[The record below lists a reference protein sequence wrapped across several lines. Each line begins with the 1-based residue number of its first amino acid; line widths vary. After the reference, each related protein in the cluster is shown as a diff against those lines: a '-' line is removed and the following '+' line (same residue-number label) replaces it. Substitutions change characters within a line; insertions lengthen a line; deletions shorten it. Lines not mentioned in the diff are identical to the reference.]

1 LVFQPVIIAV
11 MWLFDCFDE
20 SVCKI
25 ISMQNCIRLLIYNIE
40 RKRIMKKE
48 KIFFLLLFFMLN
60 YANSQ
65 AQQSEK
71 LKPYVNTLKE
81 KGDEPIH
88 FILDKLDHYD
98 LILFDDALHTA
109 VEPFEF
115 YQDLI
120 KNVDF
125 QKKVKYVFLEAVS
138 INQQPALDEYFESK
152 VDDLKFLYPAFQ
164 NDFSGTG
171 WPYKTYFDLLQTIW
185 KINSTLPVQDRF
197 KVIAVNAPTYWKE
210 INTPKDIDLF
220 RLSLAGNNYTM
231 YKIILSYLDNFKSGE
246 KGIFLTNTRHAYKGI
261 KNRENKYYWNCGTF
275 FYLHNPGKTYSVHFH
290 NINLS
295 FEGKKE
301 VDSKILK
308 TTEGLE
314 NVIVKW
320 VRMENG
326 LWDSAFEIFGN
337 TPIAFDL
344 KDTPFGKA
352 EYIGNHMLDI
362 ASGQK
367 MYNAYDA
374 LIFLAPVE
382 KLRQTAMVDFIYTEE
397 YKHELER
404 RSKFLYTEEQIDK
417 ILNDYGLKSL
427 REFIDNYFIYKP
439 EILQPLAKEIGPLE
453 AWKTKE

>member
-1 LVFQPVIIAV
+1 
-11 MWLFDCFDE
+11 
-20 SVCKI
+20 
-25 ISMQNCIRLLIYNIE
+25 
-40 RKRIMKKE
+40 
-48 KIFFLLLFFMLN
+48 MLG
-60 YANSQ
+60 YSNSQ
-65 AQQSEK
+65 SQQSEK

-88 FILDKLDHYD
+88 FILDKLDNYD

-120 KNVDF
+120 RNVKF
-125 QKKVKYVFLEAVS
+125 QKKVKYVFLEVVS
-138 INQQPALDEYFESK
+138 INEQPALDAYFDSEI
-152 VDDLKFLYPAFQ
+152 DNLTLLYPAFQ

-185 KINSTLPVQDRF
+185 KINSTLPVQDQF
-197 KVIAVNAPTYWKE
+197 KVVAVNAPTYWKE
-210 INTPKDIDLF
+210 IDTSKDLDLF
-220 RLSLAGNNYTM
+220 RLSIAGNDYTM
-231 YKIILSYLDNFKSGE
+231 YKIILSYLDNLKSGE

-275 FYLHNPGKTYSVHFH
+275 FHLHNPGKTYSVRFH

-295 FEGKKE
+295 FKGKKE
-301 VDSKILK
+301 VDPKTPK

-326 LWDSAFEIFGN
+326 LWDSAFETFGN
-337 TPIAFDL
+337 IPIAFDL
-344 KDTPFGKA
+344 KGTPFGKA
-352 EYIGNHMLDI
+352 EYIGNHMLNV

-367 MYNAYDA
+367 MYDAYDA

-382 KLRQTAMVDFIYTEE
+382 KLRRTAMVDYIYTDEF
-397 YKHELER
+397 KHELER
-404 RSKFLYTEEQIDK
+404 RSKILYSKEQIDK
-417 ILNDYGLKSL
+417 ILSDNGLQSL
-427 REFIDNYFIYKP
+427 REFINKTLKYQP
-439 EILQPLAKEIGPLE
+439 EKKQPLVKEIGPID
-453 AWKTKE
+453 AWKTKNNQIH